1 MIIHRIPK
9 RLKGI
14 IFDMDGT
21 LYDNPAYME
30 HQVET
35 QVRRWAET
43 RGMAY
48 EAAKAELEAWMEAE
62 RQRTGAKTSLGN
74 ALAAHGVDI
83 ATSVA
88 WRAEL
93 IKPEAW
99 LKPDPALRAVLAK
112 LAKRYA
118 LAILTNNPAS
128 VGRAAAR
135 ALGIEDLFQGF
146 VGLDTTL
153 RSKPRPEPF
162 IAVLDALKLPAEG
175 CLSVG
180 DRYDVDIAPAL
191 ALGIGGVELA
201 SSSEISLLQELL

>member
-1 MIIHRIPK
+1 LIIHRIPK

-93 IKPEAW
+93 IKPEACSSPIPPCAPSSRSSRSAMRW
-99 LKPDPALRAVLAK
+99 PSSLTTPRAWAGRPPAPWELRTSS
-112 LAKRYA
+112 R
-118 LAILTNNPAS
+118 AS
-128 VGRAAAR
+128 
-135 ALGIEDLFQGF
+135 
-146 VGLDTTL
+146 
-153 RSKPRPEPF
+153 
-162 IAVLDALKLPAEG
+162 
-175 CLSVG
+175 
-180 DRYDVDIAPAL
+180 
-191 ALGIGGVELA
+191 
-201 SSSEISLLQELL
+201 